1 MTSRL
6 QNDVSEAMN
15 RMDVPHVVEG
25 MTEDGCFSIDIMLS
39 QARIAVE
46 VDGIHHFACNSRR
59 PMGMARSA
67 PNMPCDA
74 GGALTAADGLAAS
87 QPLPHVHIEHI
98 SFRNGFE
105 HQAEAPACRKHTSA
119 HAPEQ
124 HHDEHASA

>member
-6 QNDVSEAMN
+6 QNDVSETMN

-59 PMGMARSA
+59 PMGMALLAFCMPSCCGGVDNVAAPPSVRSPMCTSCTSTSEA
-67 PNMPCDA
+67 VSIRQTKSSTPQ
-74 GGALTAADGLAAS
+74 AA
-87 QPLPHVHIEHI
+87 
-98 SFRNGFE
+98 
-105 HQAEAPACRKHTSA
+105 HQATCSRT
-119 HAPEQ
+119 
-124 HHDEHASA
+124 ASC